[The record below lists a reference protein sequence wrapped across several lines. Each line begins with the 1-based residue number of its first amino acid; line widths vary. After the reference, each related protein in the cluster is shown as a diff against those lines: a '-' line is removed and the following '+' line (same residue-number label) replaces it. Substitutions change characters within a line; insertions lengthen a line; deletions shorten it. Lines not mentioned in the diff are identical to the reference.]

1 MEKIN
6 ATITKEDYAM
16 YEITYKTDSTRNF
29 NHVLS
34 SLMGLNEP
42 VSVDISKL
50 KVGNLGDPNNETF
63 DVVEAFHR
71 MLLGRK
77 VRRVDWEPEEWIE
90 LAPKYYIIRNQRGA
104 TMNLSILVCLE
115 SREAMWEEY
124 EEYVYLVK
132 AESLD
137 DAYDVASDYTNA
149 YSFNIRPLGEIL
161 DELEN
166 YPAQCLG
173 GHAE

>member
-6 ATITKEDYAM
+6 ANILIEDYAT
-16 YEITYKTDSTRNF
+16 YEITYKTDSGRDF

-34 SLMGLNEP
+34 DLMRRKEP
-42 VSVDISKL
+42 TNIDISK
-50 KVGNLGDPNNETF
+50 LGDPNNKTF

-90 LAPKYYIIRNQRGA
+90 LTPKYYVIKNQRGS
-104 TMNLSILVCLE
+104 TMTLSILVCLE

-124 EEYVYLVK
+124 EE
-132 AESLD
+132 
-137 DAYDVASDYTNA
+137 
-149 YSFNIRPLGEIL
+149 
-161 DELEN
+161 
-166 YPAQCLG
+166 
-173 GHAE
+173 